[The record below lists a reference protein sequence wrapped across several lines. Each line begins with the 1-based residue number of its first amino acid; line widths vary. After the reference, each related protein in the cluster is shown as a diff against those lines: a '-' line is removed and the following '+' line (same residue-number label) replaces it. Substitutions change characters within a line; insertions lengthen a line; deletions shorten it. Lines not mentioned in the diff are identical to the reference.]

1 MSLIVEAWRWLV
13 DPLQWSGSAGIPQ
26 RLAEHLVYSG
36 IVLLVALLIAIP
48 VGVVI
53 GHTGRGAGA
62 VIGAAGA
69 LRALPTL
76 GLLTL
81 FSLLIGLGLTAPLLA
96 LIILAVPPVLTA
108 ACAGVA
114 EVPPAIKDAAAAQGM
129 TPGQVLTRVEL
140 PLAIPVLMGGIR
152 NAALQVIS
160 TTTVAAYINLGGLGR
175 YLIDGLAVRDYGRML
190 GSVLLVAV
198 LAILVDIVLSMIQR
212 SLTSPGLRASS
223 EGTR

>member
-1 MSLIVEAWRWLV
+1 MSLIVEAWMWLV

-26 RLAEHLVYSG
+26 RLAEHLAYSG
-36 IVLLVALLIAIP
+36 IVLLVALLVAVP
-48 VGVVI
+48 VGVLI

-198 LAILVDIVLSMIQR
+198 LAILVDIVLSLIQR
-212 SLTSPGLRASS
+212 GLTSPGLRASS

>member
-26 RLAEHLVYSG
+26 RLVEHLAYSG
-36 IVLLVALLIAIP
+36 IVLLAALILAVP

-198 LAILVDIVLSMIQR
+198 LAILVDIVLSLIQR
-212 SLTSPGLRASS
+212 GLTSPGLRASS

>member
-1 MSLIVEAWRWLV
+1 MSLIVEAWMWLV
-13 DPLQWSGSAGIPQ
+13 DPLQWSGTAGIPQ
-26 RLAEHLVYSG
+26 RLAEHLAYSG
-36 IVLLVALLIAIP
+36 IVLLVALLVAVP
-48 VGVVI
+48 VGVLI

-198 LAILVDIVLSMIQR
+198 LAILVDIVLSLIQR
-212 SLTSPGLRASS
+212 GLTSPGLRASS